1 MKNCLMTLVL
11 LVIAAITFGQN
22 VDKLYTDDMSYD
34 EKIAAG
40 KAYIDE
46 TFPDCDFDYF
56 APNCIYNKKF
66 SSEDERQTMKKDWF
80 EKFRYEYELCE
91 YYNSKKANSQMQE
104 NDMQLREKE
113 QIEKEKQH
121 RNK

>member
-1 MKNCLMTLVL
+1 
-11 LVIAAITFGQN
+11 
-22 VDKLYTDDMSYD
+22 MSYD
-34 EKIAAG
+34 EMMAIG

-46 TFPDCDFDYF
+46 TFPDCDFNYF

-66 SSEDERQTMKKDWF
+66 SSEEERQSMKKEWF
-80 EKFRYEYELCE
+80 ENFRYEYELCE